1 MSQENIQQKFR
12 SNTKMAQ
19 TLFKKLLDDGR
30 EHSFR
35 EICDYIFDEC
45 DGRGVDGERMTAE
58 TVHSAIWYM
67 FRHDRDF
74 RYAQTRKGYY
84 QKNNMENLLGGGDS
98 GLRQYSMRLL
108 NDAKEKIRL
117 HAALPGLS
125 GEEKAQIQPVL
136 KRYLKAIEIAA
147 DEIQAAD
154 FGQVTITA
162 DNLEI
167 NGLHM
172 VDECGF
178 INAHFQQSFDED
190 SRFGTELYGTDGY
203 MNLYAEYYPED
214 DRLDVFYI
222 IYHNDGTDDG
232 SPEEAVYVED
242 ISDNERETILQLMR
256 DAGLDECIAEM
267 NEDQDAGMTLQ

>member
-1 MSQENIQQKFR
+1 MSQENIPQNFP

-19 TLFKKLLDDGR
+19 HYFKELLDDGR
-30 EHSFR
+30 EHRFQ
-35 EICDYIFDEC
+35 EICDYIFDRC
-45 DGRGVDGERMTAE
+45 DGRGVGGERMTAE

-84 QKNNMENLLGGGDS
+84 QKNNAENLLGNGDS

-108 NDAKEKIRL
+108 DEAKEKIRL

-125 GEEKAQIQPVL
+125 DEEQARIQPVL

-147 DEIQAAD
+147 EEIQTAD
-154 FGQVTITA
+154 FSQVTMSA

-172 VDECGF
+172 TEDNDC
-178 INAHFQQSFDED
+178 ITAHLQQQFDSD
-190 SRFGTELYGTDGY
+190 ARFGTELYGTDGY
-203 MNLYAEYYPED
+203 MNLYAEYDPAD
-214 DRLDVFYI
+214 DRLEVFYI
-222 IYHNDGTDDG
+222 IYHVDGTDTG
-232 SPEEAVYVED
+232 SPDDPVTVNDLTAAEK
-242 ISDNERETILQLMR
+242 ETILQLMR
-256 DAGLDECIAEM
+256 DAGLDELIAEM
-267 NEDQDAGMTLQ
+267 NKDQDSGMIMT